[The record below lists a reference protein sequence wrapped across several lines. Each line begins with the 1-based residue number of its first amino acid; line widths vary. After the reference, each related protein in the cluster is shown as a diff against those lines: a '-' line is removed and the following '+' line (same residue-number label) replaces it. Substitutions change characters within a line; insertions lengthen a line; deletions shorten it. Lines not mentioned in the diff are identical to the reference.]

1 MTNLK
6 SKAKS
11 ENIPILSDEGISLII
26 SEIEKRKL
34 STMLEIGTAVG
45 YSSIVLSEYLTFITT
60 LERDEALYLK
70 ALENIKEYNK
80 TNIEAVL
87 VDAHDYKVDRFY
99 DLIFIDAAKAQY
111 EKFFI
116 KYKDFLTDKGII
128 ICDNLNF
135 HNLDINKVSRG
146 TRSLIK
152 KLENFKEFLKE
163 NKEFKTEFYNVG
175 DGLSVSW
182 RRKWNYLLT
191 FII

>member
-1 MTNLK
+1 MTNLRN
-6 SKAKS
+6 KAKS
-11 ENIPILSDEGISLII
+11 ENIPILSDEGIDLIT
-26 SEIEKRKL
+26 SEIKERNIK
-34 STMLEIGTAVG
+34 SMLEIGTAVG
-45 YSSIVLSEYLTFITT
+45 YSSIVLSKHLVFITT
-60 LERDEALYLK
+60 LERDETLYKK
-70 ALENIKEYNK
+70 ALENIKEYEI

-87 VDAHDYKVDRFY
+87 VDAHDYIPRRCY

-116 KYKDFLTDKGII
+116 KYQDFLTENGII

-152 KLENFKEFLKE
+152 KLESFKKFLKE
-163 NKEFKTEFYNVG
+163 NKEFETEFYNVG

-182 RRKWNYLLT
+182 RRKWN
-191 FII
+191 

>member
-182 RRKWNYLLT
+182 RRK
-191 FII
+191 

>member
-6 SKAKS
+6 SKALKD
-11 ENIPILSDEGISLII
+11 NIPILSDEGIELII
-26 SEIEKRKL
+26 NEIKKRNLK
-34 STMLEIGTAVG
+34 TMLEIGTAVG
-45 YSSIVLSEYLTFITT
+45 YSSIILAPYLSFITT
-60 LERDEALYLK
+60 LERNEDLHKK
-70 ALENIKEYNK
+70 ALENIKEYQK

-87 VDAHDYKVDRFY
+87 VDAHDYKPSRYY

-116 KYKDFLTDKGII
+116 KYKDFLTSEGII

-152 KLENFKEFLKE
+152 KIESFKMFLKE
-163 NKEFKTEFYNVG
+163 NKEFETEFYNIG

>member
-1 MTNLK
+1 MKKNLTNLK
-6 SKAKS
+6 SKTKF
-11 ENIPILSDEGISLII
+11 ENIPILSDEGINLII
-26 SEIEKRKL
+26 FEIEKRKL

-45 YSSIVLSEYLTFITT
+45 YSSIVLSNHLTFITT

-70 ALENIKEYNK
+70 ALENIKNYAI

-87 VDAHDYKVDRFY
+87 VDAHDYKPNRLY

-116 KYKDFLTDKGII
+116 KYKDFLTSNGII

-152 KLENFKEFLKE
+152 KLESFKTFLKE
-163 NKEFKTEFYNVG
+163 NNEFVTVFHNVG

-182 RRKWNYLLT
+182 RKK
-191 FII
+191 